1 MEEVGGMTARTP
13 EAVHTLWLAAVN
25 AGDIEALMPL
35 YEPEATVVFGPGQVA
50 TGLAA
55 IRAGNEGLLA
65 LRPHF
70 ALQIGQVLQAD
81 NLALL
86 LSPWTMTGTM
96 PDGTPLSLRGT
107 TSDVVRRQPD
117 GSWRFII
124 DNPTGSDGVGELS
137 Q

>member
-1 MEEVGGMTARTP
+1 MAARTP
-13 EAVHTLWLAAVN
+13 EDVHQRWLAAIN
-25 AGDIEALMPL
+25 DGDIEALMTL
-35 YEPEATVVFGPGQVA
+35 YEPGATVVFGPEQVA
-50 TGLAA
+50 TGLDA

-65 LRPHF
+65 LRPRF
-70 ALQIGQVLQAD
+70 DLRVAQVLLAD

-96 PDGTPLSLRGT
+96 PDGTPLTLQGT

-124 DNPTGSDGVGELS
+124 DNPTGSGGVGTAAPS
-137 Q
+137 